1 MVGNYKNNRYQGIR
15 NSCKHFNVCVNFWY
29 LNISDIFL
37 TPPPHIY
44 IKCCVYLSIHNAHTH
59 THQFTHAVIYVLTII
74 RLYILISN
82 DFSLLV
88 VYLLTNILIH
98 FLFLVFSR
106 FWRLSFFWHYS
117 FEYSTLD
124 IDNATWFASARDIK
138 SYRQKNI
145 QIYLLCYK
153 VRILCVPLCT
163 DSTLWS

>member
-1 MVGNYKNNRYQGIR
+1 MGITKTTDIR
-15 NSCKHFNVCVNFWY
+15 ASEIHANILMYVWIFDTSISLIYFW
-29 LNISDIFL
+29 
-37 TPPPHIY
+37 PPHIY
-44 IKCCVYLSIHNAHTH
+44 ISNAVCIYLYIMHTH

-145 QIYLLCYK
+145 QIYLLCYI